1 MAYVVDAEI
10 PALLGKEALETLG
23 AHLNFRQRVLSLEAP
38 GADIPLKVSAV
49 GHYLLDVADFP
60 ERSSCEPSR
69 GRNRCRGDARCTT
82 RSRLGTTVSL

>member
-23 AHLNFRQRVLSLEAP
+23 AHLNFCQRVLTLEAI

-60 ERSSCEPSR
+60 ERAPCENTSCGSQDKER
-69 GRNRCRGDARCTT
+69 LLMRNN
-82 RSRLGTTVSL
+82 LSLIHI